1 VNCHDPPLFPP
12 YAKSGEI
19 APFLEETGLP
29 YEMIPVDTSK
39 GEQHSREFRAVNP
52 NGKVPASIRTSRGV
66 SILQA
71 ANARSLTC
79 RLGLDRP
86 RAARLEVARRTTRW
100 FPQHSVLVLR
110 H

>member
-1 VNCHDPPLFPP
+1 MIRLYFHPTRNPAKLALFVD
-12 YAKSGEI
+12 
-19 APFLEETGLP
+19 ETGLP